1 MESSRTSNEVQIT
14 KDEEISLPSTPKMTT
29 VIEPNETESP
39 LTTQFSQSSITSSSW
54 NPLTSNNPTNPT
66 STVGTTTISD
76 LTIDPEPKSSFP
88 TYLIVVISVAGV
100 LAIAGIAGIVFYFYK
115 KSKQSAQ
122 VIPTNNTDF
131 STSYV

>member
-1 MESSRTSNEVQIT
+1 
-14 KDEEISLPSTPKMTT
+14 MTT

-39 LTTQFSQSSITSSSW
+39 LTIQFSESSIAPSSS
-54 NPLTSNNPTNPT
+54 TSNNPTNPT
-66 STVGTTTISD
+66 STVETTTISD
-76 LTIDPEPKSSFP
+76 STIDPEPKSSFP

-100 LAIAGIAGIVFYFYK
+100 LAIAGITGIVFYCYK

>member
-1 MESSRTSNEVQIT
+1 M
-14 KDEEISLPSTPKMTT
+14 PSTPKMTT

-39 LTTQFSQSSITSSSW
+39 LTIQFSQSSIAPSSSW

-76 LTIDPEPKSSFP
+76 STIDPEPKSSFP

-100 LAIAGIAGIVFYFYK
+100 LAIVGITGIVFYCYK

>member
-1 MESSRTSNEVQIT
+1 
-14 KDEEISLPSTPKMTT
+14 MTT

-39 LTTQFSQSSITSSSW
+39 LTSQFSQSSITSSSW

-66 STVGTTTISD
+66 STVGMTTISD
-76 LTIDPEPKSSFP
+76 STIDPEPKSSFP

-122 VIPTNNTDF
+122 VIPTNNTDL